1 MARAGESWMHELMA
15 ACQEISWDDVEALR
29 SCGDLL
35 VTNAPAK
42 IDAEAPAPPIS
53 ADDEAPEKIPGAVLE
68 ALRKTCGIDDMG
80 VILDIASRLTL
91 AERQEQISLA
101 SEEPKQKRVK
111 RFINPHFL
119 KQRSEELYS

>member
-53 ADDEAPEKIPGAVLE
+53 ADDEAPEKYQVLFWRRCGRHVASMTW
-68 ALRKTCGIDDMG
+68 ALSWT
-80 VILDIASRLTL
+80 
-91 AERQEQISLA
+91 
-101 SEEPKQKRVK
+101 
-111 RFINPHFL
+111 
-119 KQRSEELYS
+119 